1 MEANEI
7 NALIGR
13 SVRKCRNEAK
23 ITQNELGEMVGM
35 SKNNVA
41 RIERG
46 EVGISIKFL
55 FEIAKALKVSP
66 AVLVVE

>member
-1 MEANEI
+1 MQEDEI

-13 SVRKCRNEAK
+13 AVRKYRGK
-23 ITQNELGEMVGM
+23 SKLTQRELGERIGM
-35 SKNNVA
+35 STNNVA

-55 FEIAKALKVSP
+55 FEIAKSLKVSP
-66 AVLVVE
+66 ASLVVE